1 MNNVKNTV
9 VRLGDIQSWSKHDIL
24 FEFDGLIKSD
34 VTSATAGCGCTSVII
49 GNNGISATYSASS
62 GHTFPKLVNVILDEN
77 KFDGFY
83 PNRTRNNEV
92 TLEIYANVI

>member
-1 MNNVKNTV
+1 MSNFKNTV
-9 VRLGDIQSWSKHDIL
+9 VKLGDVQSGSSNDVL
-24 FEFDGLIKSD
+24 FEFDTLTKKD
-34 VTSATAGCGCTSVII
+34 VTSASAGCGCTSVVV
-49 GNNGISATYSASS
+49 GEKGISATYTASS

-92 TLEIYANVI
+92 TLEIHANVI